1 MRKPSNFCW
10 KAISLSHRLR
20 KVQTALEP
28 VQVQVQVQVLEP
40 VLAQPEPVLQ
50 PMDL

>member
-10 KAISLSHRLR
+10 KAISLSQRLR

-28 VQVQVQVQVLEP
+28 VQVQVLEPVQVQVQ
-40 VLAQPEPVLQ
+40 VQPEPVLQ